1 MKKIIISLSLIL
13 CITLQVT
20 GCTKQKTENIIKEN
34 KKIETTVKNIE
45 QTIRKTKN
53 QVREIAYKSLNEV
66 HSKTIIDWQLA
77 KVEEHK
83 YTTDHTV
90 VTQNGKKN
98 NLRDKEAYKV
108 DFKNTKE
115 GMLGL
120 LTIYVDKY
128 SYSIL
133 GMDLRD

>member
-1 MKKIIISLSLIL
+1 MKKIIIFLSLIL
-13 CITLQVT
+13 CIALQVT
-20 GCTKQKTENIIKEN
+20 GCTKQKTENTIKEN

-83 YTTDHTV
+83 YTTDYIIHIEGA
-90 VTQNGKKN
+90 NG
-98 NLRDKEAYKV
+98 
-108 DFKNTKE
+108 
-115 GMLGL
+115 
-120 LTIYVDKY
+120 
-128 SYSIL
+128 
-133 GMDLRD
+133 